1 MAAEP
6 RVQFYLGANAPS
18 GFYSLYDQ
26 LIDPDQAQDVMILKG
41 GPGCGK
47 SSLMRKVGAAMEER
61 GLTVEYIQCSG
72 DPDSLDAVVIPALA
86 TAIVDGTAPHGCAT
100 QGRRAPPCKKTAY
113 PGLGQAVSGCRKST
127 RTFSTAFKNAVTFAP
142 RNGAKVL
149 ALLSASLARQ
159 GIAGHSIQREAG
171 GCSLA
176 LPPPQSR
183 RILFN

>member
-100 QGRRAPPCKKTAY
+100 QGHFSYKKTAH
-113 PGLGQAVSGCRKST
+113 PELGQAVS
-127 RTFSTAFKNAVTFAP
+127 
-142 RNGAKVL
+142 VL
-149 ALLSASLARQ
+149 L
-159 GIAGHSIQREAG
+159 
-171 GCSLA
+171 
-176 LPPPQSR
+176 
-183 RILFN
+183 

>member
-1 MAAEP
+1 MQTEP
-6 RVQFYLGANAPS
+6 KVCFYLGANSPG
-18 GFYSLYDQ
+18 GFYSLYDE
-26 LIDPDQAQDVMILKG
+26 LLRPEEARSIYILKG

-113 PGLGQAVSGCRKST
+113 PGLGRAVS
-127 RTFSTAFKNAVTFAP
+127 VW
-142 RNGAKVL
+142 L
-149 ALLSASLARQ
+149 
-159 GIAGHSIQREAG
+159 
-171 GCSLA
+171 
-176 LPPPQSR
+176 
-183 RILFN
+183 

>member
-47 SSLMRKVGAAMEER
+47 SSLMRKVGAAMEEQ
-61 GLTVEYIQCSG
+61 GLAVECIQCSG

-86 TAIVDGTAPHGCAT
+86 TAIVDGTAPHGCAA
-100 QGRRAPPCKKTAY
+100 QRHFPCKKTAY
-113 PGLGQAVSGCRKST
+113 PGLGRAVSGCRKSP

-142 RNGAKVL
+142 RSGAKVL
-149 ALLSASLARQ
+149 APLTGSLAQQDFR
-159 GIAGHSIQREAG
+159 GIRFHARRAAAPSRSPAPVQAG
-171 GCSLA
+171 
-176 LPPPQSR
+176 P
-183 RILFN
+183 F

>member
-47 SSLMRKVGAAMEER
+47 SSLMRKVGAAMEEQ
-61 GLTVEYIQCSG
+61 GLAVECIQCSG
-72 DPDSLDAVVIPALA
+72 DPDSLDAVIIPTLA
-86 TAIVDGTAPHGCAT
+86 TAIVDGTAPHGCAA
-100 QGRRAPPCKKTAY
+100 QRHFPCKKTAY
-113 PGLGQAVSGCRKST
+113 PGLGRAVSGCRKSP

-142 RNGAKVL
+142 HSGAKVL
-149 ALLSASLARQ
+149 APLAASLARQ
-159 GIAGHSIQREAG
+159 GIAGHSIPREAG
-171 GCSLA
+171 GCPLA
-176 LPPPQSR
+176 LPRPSSGR
-183 RILFN
+183 SF